1 MIIVFGSKTRISKNK
16 KDLDILQNAC
26 PNCKNDLVLSNVK
39 SWFTL
44 YFIPIFP
51 YETLETVYHC
61 NNCKTSYKQEI
72 KGIASKSN
80 QDKQIYEEEKR
91 RRYGLTLIACMIQM
105 AKVDG
110 NISEDEKSEIMRVS
124 KSFPDINYQII
135 NQMIEANEDTIT
147 YKMLK
152 EINQYIT
159 ADGIMMLI
167 SEVARVV
174 VADGRIEKEEE
185 RLLKEYLSI
194 CGIPEKTYFE
204 IIMKLKSSIKQNYTI
219 SPNLEGNNSLR
230 CSYCGGIVQVGWV
243 RCPFCLG
250 DLDRL
255 CDNCGNILKPE
266 WKVCPKCGG
275 IK

>member
-44 YFIPIFP
+44 YFVPIFP
-51 YETLETVYHC
+51 YQTLETVYHC

-72 KGIASKSN
+72 KGITSKSN

-135 NQMIEANEDTIT
+135 NQMIEANDDTIT
-147 YKMLK
+147 YKMLT
-152 EINQYIT
+152 EVSQYIT
-159 ADGIMMLI
+159 TDGIMMLI

-174 VADGRIEKEEE
+174 VADGKIEKEEE

-194 CGIPEKTYFE
+194 CGMPEKTYFE
-204 IIMKLKSSIKQNYTI
+204 IIMKLRSSINQNQTI
-219 SPNLEGNNSLR
+219 RPSLDGDNNLR
-230 CSYCGGIVQVGWV
+230 CSYCGGVVQIEWI

-250 DLDRL
+250 NLDRI
-255 CDNCGNILKPE
+255 CDNCGNLIKTE
-266 WKVCPKCGG
+266 WKACPKCGG
-275 IK
+275 IQ